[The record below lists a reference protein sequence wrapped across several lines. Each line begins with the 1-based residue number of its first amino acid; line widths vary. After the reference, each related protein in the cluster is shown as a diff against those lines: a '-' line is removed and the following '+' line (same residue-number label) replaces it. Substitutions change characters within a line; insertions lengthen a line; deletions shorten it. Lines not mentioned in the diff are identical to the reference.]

1 MLGRKQRNQV
11 TRSFPNRY
19 LFSFTN
25 KVTSLF
31 SIRYILIIIFTCK
44 NAGTR
49 EKGMRNMLER
59 MQEQVYNDSQTDE
72 RNWANL
78 LERIGYNKSS
88 EGQTY

>member
-1 MLGRKQRNQV
+1 V
-11 TRSFPNRY
+11 S
-19 LFSFTN
+19 
-25 KVTSLF
+25 
-31 SIRYILIIIFTCK
+31 K

>member
-1 MLGRKQRNQV
+1 MMHNTWERDGERV
-11 TRSFPNRY
+11 S
-19 LFSFTN
+19 
-25 KVTSLF
+25 
-31 SIRYILIIIFTCK
+31 K

-49 EKGMRNMLER
+49 EKGMRNMLEG

>member
-1 MLGRKQRNQV
+1 M
-11 TRSFPNRY
+11 S
-19 LFSFTN
+19 
-25 KVTSLF
+25 
-31 SIRYILIIIFTCK
+31 K

-78 LERIGYNKSS
+78 LERIRYNKSS
-88 EGQTY
+88 EDITMSSRSYVLFLRKKMSLIQPQAYVS

>member
-11 TRSFPNRY
+11 VRSFPNRY
-19 LFSFTN
+19 QYSYTK

-31 SIRYILIIIFTCK
+31 SIRYILIIILVSK

-59 MQEQVYNDSQTDE
+59 MLEQVENDSQTGE

-78 LERIGYNKSS
+78 LERIRYNKSS
-88 EGQTY
+88 EKQTC